1 MNNNMLLQYLYN
13 FEGCCNFRVLRNNK
27 EMFVECFNKK
37 DFLNN
42 IHLSKHLVENYDLLR
57 ELSNLYK
64 DNSLILYPDY
74 NLDILT
80 TQLLNLNI
88 SIKIKY
94 IIIKDIFEE
103 KNITLKDCEQALEKY
118 RKQYPNKL
126 INILFI
132 PTRIIQNILN
142 NEKNIDLEKFQQKT
156 MTFIVG
162 F

>member
-88 SIKIKY
+88 SIKTEA
-94 IIIKDIFEE
+94 IITKDIFEE

>member
-88 SIKIKY
+88 SI
-94 IIIKDIFEE
+94 
-103 KNITLKDCEQALEKY
+103 
-118 RKQYPNKL
+118 
-126 INILFI
+126 
-132 PTRIIQNILN
+132 
-142 NEKNIDLEKFQQKT
+142 
-156 MTFIVG
+156 
-162 F
+162 

>member
-1 MNNNMLLQYLYN
+1 MLLQYLYN

-88 SIKIKY
+88 SIKTEA
-94 IIIKDIFEE
+94 IITKDIFEE